1 MKLGDLL
8 INKKDL
14 LLNKDFIVC
23 DGNKNRYNEDFYGFK
38 IKNPDSELA
47 KKIKKI
53 LCFSTFHDEIE
64 EDWRYLSFKGDFI
77 CL

>member
-23 DGNKNRYNEDFYGFK
+23 DGNKTDIMK
-38 IKNPDSELA
+38 IFMDLK
-47 KKIKKI
+47 
-53 LCFSTFHDEIE
+53 
-64 EDWRYLSFKGDFI
+64 
-77 CL
+77 